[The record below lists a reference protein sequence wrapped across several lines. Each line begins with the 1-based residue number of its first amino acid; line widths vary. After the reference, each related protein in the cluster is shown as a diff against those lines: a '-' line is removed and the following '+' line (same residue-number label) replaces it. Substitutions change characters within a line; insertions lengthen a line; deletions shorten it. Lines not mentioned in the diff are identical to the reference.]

1 MFRGVVG
8 VVDHGV
14 GNYISI
20 INLLN
25 KIGVRSKRIRN
36 VLEINS
42 LNPNVDKMII
52 PGVGSFDSGM
62 LALKSLNIF
71 EGIRKF
77 SGEGGGIL
85 GICLGMQLFF
95 EKSFENNIQ
104 TKGLN
109 FIEGV
114 VEKLIVNNCEKIPH
128 TGWNNLIQVKND
140 IILEN
145 VNLNADFYFTHSFYC
160 NVRNENE
167 IIAFTDYGH
176 KFPSLIKK
184 DNIFGCQFHPEKSS
198 DNGIKILKNFSN
210 FN

>member
-1 MFRGVVG
+1 MIAIIDLGL
-8 VVDHGV
+8 
-14 GNYISI
+14 GNLFSLSNAFHKITSKTIKIIDNSYLLKNCEEKISHLI
-20 INLLN
+20 L
-25 KIGVRSKRIRN
+25 
-36 VLEINS
+36 
-42 LNPNVDKMII
+42 
-52 PGVGSFDSGM
+52 PGVGSFPAAMKKIKENNWQSE
-62 LALKSLNIF
+62 LLKFKN
-71 EGIRKF
+71 KKKP
-77 SGEGGGIL
+77 IL

-128 TGWNNLIQVKND
+128 TGWNNLIEVKND

-167 IIAFTDYGH
+167 IVAFTDYGH

-210 FN
+210 FNKC